1 VKYQGLE
8 LDAEPVFYQLASQSP
23 FWDMWLLVRTRGRAD
38 ALAPMVRQEIRA
50 LDPGVPVDRIG
61 TMTDALAESVSLPR
75 FRSLLMTTFAVAALL
90 LAAIGI
96 YGVVAY
102 TVAQRTAEIGLRMA
116 LGATPSSVLA
126 IVVNRGSR
134 PVVVGVALGLAG
146 AVGLTRLLETMLF
159 GVTSL
164 DTLTFAGAAVVL
176 TAVALA
182 ATVIPAYR
190 AARLDP
196 VRALRQV

>member
-1 VKYQGLE
+1 
-8 LDAEPVFYQLASQSP
+8 
-23 FWDMWLLVRTRGRAD
+23 
-38 ALAPMVRQEIRA
+38 
-50 LDPGVPVDRIG
+50 
-61 TMTDALAESVSLPR
+61 MTDALAESVSLPR

-134 PVVVGVALGLAG
+134 PVVVGIALGLAG
-146 AVGLTRLLETMLF
+146 AIGLTRLLETMLF
-159 GVTSL
+159 GVTSF
-164 DTLTFAGAAVVL
+164 DTYHVCRCGGRADRGRARGHRHPGVPRRTNRSGARASTNLNLRPGPCHEAWVAG
-176 TAVALA
+176 T
-182 ATVIPAYR
+182 
-190 AARLDP
+190 
-196 VRALRQV
+196 